1 MSHGVIVAGT
11 ERFEESR
18 WHDDTLEGLPYDDVL
33 WGYMVHICEEQR
45 AYGANVHGEDPVFN
59 RLMMMGTF
67 DWTHEDTS
75 LYAPSQAIR
84 FSTALASRL
93 ASRNKKLE
101 NEVNE
106 ILFVFRTTG
115 LIVVLLDCFLEER
128 RECPRRELLRHHRED
143 RPGP

>member
-11 ERFEESR
+11 ERFEESC

-33 WGYMVHICEEQR
+33 WGYMVCICEEQR

-59 RLMMMGTF
+59 HLMTMGTF

-93 ASRNKKLE
+93 ASRNQKLE

-106 ILFVFRTTG
+106 ILFIFRTTG
-115 LIVVLLDCFLEER
+115 LIVVLLDCFLEEY
-128 RECPRRELLRHHRED
+128 RERLRRELLCHHWED
-143 RPGP
+143 RSRP

>member
-18 WHDDTLEGLPYDDVL
+18 WHDDILEGLPYNDVL
-33 WGYMVHICEEQR
+33 WGYMVRICKEQR

-59 RLMMMGTF
+59 RLMTMGTF

-75 LYAPSQAIR
+75 LYTPSQAIR

-115 LIVVLLDCFLEER
+115 LIVVLLDCFLEEY
-128 RECPRRELLRHHRED
+128 RERLGWELLRHHWED
-143 RPGP
+143 RSRP